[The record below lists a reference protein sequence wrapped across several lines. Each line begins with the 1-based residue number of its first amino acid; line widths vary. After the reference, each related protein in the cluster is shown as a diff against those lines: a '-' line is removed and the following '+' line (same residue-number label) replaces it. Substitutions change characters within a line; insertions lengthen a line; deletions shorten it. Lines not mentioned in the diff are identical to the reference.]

1 MKFRRWKEGGK
12 GWNESIEA
20 VFFEMKVCLA
30 SLIVDSLWITD
41 LGEQY
46 SSISSGRHF
55 EWFRWLWISSDGLRD
70 LKNDVT
76 FFQRVRMRPR

>member
-1 MKFRRWKEGGK
+1 LCGEDWTIARCVFMKFRRWKEGGK

-41 LGEQY
+41 YLVNNIHPSQEDILNGLDGY
-46 SSISSGRHF
+46 
-55 EWFRWLWISSDGLRD
+55 DGLRSEE
-70 LKNDVT
+70 
-76 FFQRVRMRPR
+76 